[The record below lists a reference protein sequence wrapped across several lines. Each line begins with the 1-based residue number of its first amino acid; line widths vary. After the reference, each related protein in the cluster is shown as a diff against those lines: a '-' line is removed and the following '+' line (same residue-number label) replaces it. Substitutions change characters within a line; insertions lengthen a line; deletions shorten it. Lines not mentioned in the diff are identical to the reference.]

1 MHLVESLIGC
11 GAESVVAGTP
21 CMDVVLEDLNGV
33 NRPLHLMPPLPVN
46 LECISATITAF
57 TKSQGREGQR

>member
-57 TKSQGREGQR
+57 TKSRGREGQR